1 MNHSLLPGNDPFR
14 LVIVDYYDFYDIAMF
29 RDFPGGCGDLSAE
42 RSELFA
48 RLLAQIVNRQIET
61 STGNVRSYGLCHGAE
76 TYKTNLRG
84 HNLFYRTSRTLNKE
98 STLISSLQNP
108 NRAPHQPE
116 QRKLLRIERRHVFS
130 HRLAPVFCLF

>member
-1 MNHSLLPGNDPFR
+1 
-14 LVIVDYYDFYDIAMF
+14 MF
-29 RDFPGGCGDLSAE
+29 RDFPGRTGGLRAK
-42 RSELFA
+42 RSELSA